1 MQFGSS
7 WGLKDNQSSYIL
19 TDMKKKTSGKK
30 WILKLAKEDPK
41 SELDFEIRFR
51 LSLTVAQRFKRM
63 FTRSKQ
69 IAKMM
74 ASHGHQKTPLI
85 LQRS

>member
-1 MQFGSS
+1 
-7 WGLKDNQSSYIL
+7 
-19 TDMKKKTSGKK
+19 MKKKSAGKK
-30 WILKLAKEDPK
+30 WVLKLSKDDPK
-41 SELDFEIRFR
+41 SELDFEVRFR

-63 FTRSKQ
+63 LTRSKQ